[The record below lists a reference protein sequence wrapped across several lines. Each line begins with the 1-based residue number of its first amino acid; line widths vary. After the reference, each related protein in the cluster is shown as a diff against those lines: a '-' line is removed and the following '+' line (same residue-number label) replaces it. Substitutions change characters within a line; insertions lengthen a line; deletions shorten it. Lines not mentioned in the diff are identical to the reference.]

1 MSASFSFRGL
11 CPAAHTPMNADGSLN
26 LDGVAPLAAHLAR
39 HGLTT
44 AFICGTTGESSSLTL
59 AERAALSDRWA
70 KVGPQHGVKV
80 VVHVGSNCLD
90 DAAELAARAERN
102 RADAVSMIAPS
113 YFRPRTLEDLVACCE
128 KVARGCPDTPFY
140 YYDIPAMTGISGFP
154 VDAFLE
160 KASRRIPNLAGVKYS
175 NPDLDAMRRAAT
187 LQGGRFDLPF
197 GIDERYLEALDA
209 GARGGVGSTYNF
221 MPGVLRRI
229 IEAHARGDR
238 KAAEAEQARVPA
250 VVEIL
255 AKRGYLGAA
264 KALMRE
270 LGVPIGPARL
280 PNGNPSAEELRAML
294 GELDAMGYFSWKD

>member
-1 MSASFSFRGL
+1 
-11 CPAAHTPMNADGSLN
+11 
-26 LDGVAPLAAHLAR
+26 
-39 HGLTT
+39 
-44 AFICGTTGESSSLTL
+44 
-59 AERAALSDRWA
+59 
-70 KVGPQHGVKV
+70 
-80 VVHVGSNCLD
+80 
-90 DAAELAARAERN
+90 
-102 RADAVSMIAPS
+102 
-113 YFRPRTLEDLVACCE
+113 
-128 KVARGCPDTPFY
+128 
-140 YYDIPAMTGISGFP
+140 
-154 VDAFLE
+154 
-160 KASRRIPNLAGVKYS
+160 
-175 NPDLDAMRRAAT
+175 
-187 LQGGRFDLPF
+187 
-197 GIDERYLEALDA
+197 LDA

-250 VVEIL
+250 VVEVL

>member
-1 MSASFSFRGL
+1 MSAPFSFRGL
-11 CPAAHTPMNADGSLN
+11 CPAAHTPMHADGSVN
-26 LDGVAPLAAHLAR
+26 LAGVAPLAAHLAGR
-39 HGLTT
+39 GLTT

-59 AERAALSDRWA
+59 AERAALSDAWSE
-70 KVGPQHGVKV
+70 VGPAHGMKV
-80 VVHVGSNCLD
+80 VVHVGSNCLT

-113 YFRPRTLEDLVACCE
+113 YFRPRTLEDLVACCAL
-128 KVARGCPDTPFY
+128 VAAGCPRTPFY
-140 YYDIPAMTGISGFP
+140 YYDIPAMTGITGFP

-160 KASRRIPNLAGVKYS
+160 AASRRIPNLAGVKYS
-175 NPDLDAMRRAAT
+175 NPDLAAMRRGAA
-187 LQGGRFDLPF
+187 LEGGRFDLPF

-250 VVEIL
+250 VVDVL
-255 AKRGYLGAA
+255 ARRGYLGAA

-270 LGVPIGPARL
+270 LGVPVGPARL
-280 PNGNPSAEELRAML
+280 PNGNPTPDELRAML
-294 GELDAMGYFSWKD
+294 GELESMGYFSWKD

>member
-1 MSASFSFRGL
+1 MSAPFSFCGL
-11 CPAAHTPMNADGSLN
+11 CPAAHTPMHADGSVN
-26 LDGVAPLAAHLAR
+26 LAGVGPLAAHLAR

-44 AFICGTTGESSSLTL
+44 AFICGTTGESSSLTV
-59 AERAALSDRWA
+59 AERASLSDAWA
-70 KVGPQHGVKV
+70 KAGPEHGVKV
-80 VVHVGSNCLD
+80 VVHVGSNCLQ
-90 DAAELAARAERN
+90 DAAALAAHAEGN

-128 KVARGCPDTPFY
+128 VVAGACPRTPFY

-154 VDAFLE
+154 VDVFLE
-160 KASRRIPNLAGVKYS
+160 AAARRIPNLAGVKYS
-175 NPDLDAMRRAAT
+175 NPDLAAMRRGAA

-209 GARGGVGSTYNF
+209 GAKGGVGSTYNF

-238 KAAEAEQARVPA
+238 RAAESDQARVPA
-250 VVEIL
+250 VVDVL
-255 AKRGYLGAA
+255 ARRGYLGAA

-270 LGVPIGPARL
+270 LGVPVGPARL
-280 PNGNPSAEELRAML
+280 PNGNPSPTELKAML
-294 GELDAMGYFSWKD
+294 GELETMGYFSWKD